1 MLLVI
6 FIKVSHNQCMNM
18 ANGTLIAVHPNAF
31 VTATVATIRKRPF
44 CKNRLPATPEGVS
57 TGSQPAIVR
66 QELLSEPNA
75 AVCIQQRSRA
85 PQIVCQVIIS
95 PRKVI
100 FSATPAT
107 KRCSLPQC
115 PSAIHFLA
123 ENGQLARPTL
133 ATWRLDH
140 EGKAVYTHA
149 QE

>member
-1 MLLVI
+1 MAHLSQSSLTPLLQQQ
-6 FIKVSHNQCMNM
+6 SQ
-18 ANGTLIAVHPNAF
+18 L
-31 VTATVATIRKRPF
+31 

-57 TGSQPAIVR
+57 TGSQPVIIR

-149 QE
+149 QESGSYLASICL